1 MAMPANGSLAKV
13 IILIA
18 PGFEE
23 RGVVYFLAGLREAG
37 LPVSLVSLSA
47 GLVTG
52 LHGLPVRP
60 DYTMEQLI
68 PDLPGRMVIIP
79 DGQQCV
85 SALLADPRV
94 HRLLDSTVRDEGHV
108 ATTILAGQLLAQA
121 GIPANGA
128 AARFVSQGDQGIADF
143 TNQLINLLL

>member
-1 MAMPANGSLAKV
+1 MAVPGNGSLAKV

-23 RGVVYFLAGLREAG
+23 RGVVYFLASLRETG
-37 LPVSLVSLSA
+37 LPVSLVSLTA

-52 LHGLPVRP
+52 LHGLTIRP
-60 DYTMEQLI
+60 DQTMEQVVL
-68 PDLPGRMVIIP
+68 DLPGRMVIVP

-94 HRLLDSTVRDEGHV
+94 HRLLNSTVRDEGHV
-108 ATTILAGQLLAQA
+108 ATTILAGQLLARA

-128 AARFVSQGDQGIADF
+128 ADRFIKQGDQGIVDF